1 MSAKKVTDTVKKA
14 APEKTSEPVKA
25 AENTVKE
32 KAAAPVKEE
41 AAKSAVVKAEPI
53 KEEKV
58 PEKKAEAKEVKAPV
72 KKAEVKEEKAPA
84 KKAVAPKKAA
94 APKTAAKTAKTAKPA
109 KETVSQNVYVQFAGK
124 EVKTEELVEQVK
136 AIWTAEGHRAS
147 AIKSLEI
154 YVKPDDMAAY
164 YVINGKATGKIEL

>member
-14 APEKTSEPVKA
+14 TPAKTSEPVKA

-41 AAKSAVVKAEPI
+41 AAKPAVVKAEPI

-58 PEKKAEAKEVKAPV
+58 PEKKAE
-72 KKAEVKEEKAPA
+72 VKEEKAPA
-84 KKAVAPKKAA
+84 KKAAAPKKPA
-94 APKTAAKTAKTAKPA
+94 APKTAAKTVKAAKPA
-109 KETVSQNVYVQFAGK
+109 KEAVSQNVYVQFAGK
-124 EVKTEELVEQVK
+124 EVKTEDLVERVK

-164 YVINGKATGKIEL
+164 YVINGKDNGKIDL